1 MLMLLVCCMI
11 PGERAEAA
19 TTSKKLFTFKI
30 SDGSV
35 TQSVPIYEYTEDDGD
50 VYVSAKTTQ
59 NTLQMTASAKSAKFT
74 ISGKTSYFKK
84 NYKSIV
90 YIKKVA
96 LTTSKTVNFKVKTKT
111 GEQRALKLTL
121 LRPSI
126 SAVKVDSTTFTPGS
140 SKLKVQLNMKS
151 AVALKSYYKIKNS
164 SGKVVYQKNLG
175 TRKSTNYTTYWSGK
189 PSKGNKAGLS
199 ASDYVPAGTYK
210 LTGYVQYKVG
220 SKTKYISKTVTIKVK
235 KSSTTGTSTNTG
247 TSANNSAFKAKNWNW
262 QVILSGDDTLDYM
275 VEKVCQ
281 EILTNGMSEIERAR
295 AIYTW
300 CDKNMNHLYGSLNQ
314 NTSLSTVNSIAASA
328 EVAAYADQVDT
339 QLNTGKAAVDWTDGY
354 YSSKTMKIPRLKA
367 ALVQKKGDCLIMAA
381 VNQMLLR
388 HAGIDAYIVENTGS
402 AGHHFWNVVKI
413 GSKYY
418 YTDVDRTTYDSGV
431 SDSDYTYFLR
441 GTGAFYKE
449 RLYSTV
455 AVNKKNKKGQY
466 RYAIANSV
474 SAADCPNR
482 Y

>member
-1 MLMLLVCCMI
+1 MI
-11 PGERAEAA
+11 PGERAQAA

-30 SDGSV
+30 SDGKT
-35 TQSVPIYEYTEDDGD
+35 TQNVPIYEYTETDGD
-50 VYVSAKTTQ
+50 VYVAAQTSQ
-59 NTLQMTASAKSAKFT
+59 RTLTMTAASKTAKFT
-74 ISGKTSYFKK
+74 ITGKTSYFKK
-84 NYKSIV
+84 NYKSIL
-90 YIKKVA
+90 YIKKVS
-96 LTTSKTVNFKVKTKT
+96 LTTSKTLNLKVKTKAGT
-111 GEQRALKLTL
+111 ERALQLKL

-126 SAVKVDSTTFTPGS
+126 SALSVDSTTFTPGS

-199 ASDYVPAGTYK
+199 TSSYVPAGTYK
-210 LTGYVQYKVG
+210 LTGYVEYKVG

-235 KSSTTGTSTNTG
+235 KSSTTGTSTSTSTN
-247 TSANNSAFKAKNWNW
+247 TSAFTAKSWNW
-262 QVILSGDDTLDYM
+262 KVILTGDDTLDYM
-275 VEKVCQ
+275 VEKICQ
-281 EILTNGMSEIERAR
+281 EILTNGMSEIQRAR
-295 AIYTW
+295 VIYTW
-300 CDKNMNHLYGSLNQ
+300 CDKNLNHLYGSLNQ

-339 QLNTGKAAVDWTDGY
+339 QLNTGRATVDWTDGY

-381 VNQMLLR
+381 INQTLLR

-418 YTDVDRTTYDSGV
+418 YTDVDRTTYSSGV
-431 SDSDYTYFLR
+431 SDGDYTYFLR
-441 GTGAFYKE
+441 GTDAFYKE
-449 RLYSTV
+449 KLYSTV